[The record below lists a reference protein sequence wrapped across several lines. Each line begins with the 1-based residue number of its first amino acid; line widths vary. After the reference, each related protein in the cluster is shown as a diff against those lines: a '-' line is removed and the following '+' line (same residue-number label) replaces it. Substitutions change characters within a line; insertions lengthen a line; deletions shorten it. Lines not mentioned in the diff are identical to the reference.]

1 MKREAKGNSIR
12 IVDDVLANTGRRVSS
27 WAKLKRIVGYVLLY
41 KKKLLQSCNKGDP
54 TQKEE
59 PYRKVHCDKN
69 QLDLVLIQRAEH
81 QIIRGTQRRHF
92 TDEIRLMERNQC
104 VKKSSSIYKLDPYID
119 SNGLLRVG
127 GRLNQSTMDESVKH
141 PLLIPKGSILA
152 RLIIKWCH
160 EKVAHSGRGIT
171 MNQML

>member
-1 MKREAKGNSIR
+1 M
-12 IVDDVLANTGRRVSS
+12 
-27 WAKLKRIVGYVLLY
+27 
-41 KKKLLQSCNKGDP
+41 
-54 TQKEE
+54 
-59 PYRKVHCDKN
+59 
-69 QLDLVLIQRAEH
+69 IQRAEH

-119 SNGLLRVG
+119 SNRLLRVG